1 MEETYIRDGCYVSFD
16 GWQYQLR
23 APRVRGDHVVLLD
36 PYVLRA
42 FDDYRRAARQTRN
55 AFARGSCSN
64 KG

>member
-16 GWQYQLR
+16 GWQYQ
-23 APRVRGDHVVLLD
+23 
-36 PYVLRA
+36 LRA